1 VTKVQAQISDLE
13 AAIEKERRS
22 VVQRLQTDYDAAA
35 FLERLLAKTNARQ
48 LGTLQSEAAK
58 ESEYNMLKRDVDS
71 TQQLYDDVLRKANE
85 AGVASAMR
93 ATNIRVIDPA
103 RPPFRPHSPNLPLNL
118 AAGLLCGLIV
128 GSGTAVFRER
138 STIVRRP
145 GDAMALNFLELG
157 VIPSASHARRLGH
170 PWRALLG
177 ASQPRSELALATSQD
192 KSNLFNE
199 SFRWALTSILFSAGL
214 DNGSGRQVA
223 DGRVG
228 RPLRGRVLVV
238 SSAEA
243 MEGKTTVL
251 SNLGI
256 VLAQTNRRVLLVD
269 ADLRKPRLHEV
280 FDLPNTGGLTD
291 CLRAP
296 GATAL
301 EALMQPTRVDGLWLM
316 PSGPTGDGVAQLLY
330 SANLNTLLRRL
341 RREFDLVLVDSAPM
355 ALFPD
360 GRLLGRLSDGVVLVM
375 RANRARTDVLNALRS
390 QLLQDEIP
398 LLGTIL
404 NDWRLDG
411 SQLRTYGGYYRKYD
425 AAAG

>member
-1 VTKVQAQISDLE
+1 
-13 AAIEKERRS
+13 
-22 VVQRLQTDYDAAA
+22 
-35 FLERLLAKTNARQ
+35 
-48 LGTLQSEAAK
+48 
-58 ESEYNMLKRDVDS
+58 
-71 TQQLYDDVLRKANE
+71 
-85 AGVASAMR
+85 
-93 ATNIRVIDPA
+93 
-103 RPPFRPHSPNLPLNL
+103 
-118 AAGLLCGLIV
+118 
-128 GSGTAVFRER
+128 
-138 STIVRRP
+138 
-145 GDAMALNFLELG
+145 
-157 VIPSASHARRLGH
+157 
-170 PWRALLG
+170 
-177 ASQPRSELALATSQD
+177 
-192 KSNLFNE
+192 
-199 SFRWALTSILFSAGL
+199 
-214 DNGSGRQVA
+214 
-223 DGRVG
+223 
-228 RPLRGRVLVV
+228 
-238 SSAEA
+238 

-269 ADLRKPRLHEV
+269 ADVRKPRLHEV
-280 FDLPNTGGLTD
+280 FDLPNTAGLAD

-316 PSGPTGDGVAQLLY
+316 PSGPTGEGVAQLLY

-355 ALFPD
+355 GLFPD